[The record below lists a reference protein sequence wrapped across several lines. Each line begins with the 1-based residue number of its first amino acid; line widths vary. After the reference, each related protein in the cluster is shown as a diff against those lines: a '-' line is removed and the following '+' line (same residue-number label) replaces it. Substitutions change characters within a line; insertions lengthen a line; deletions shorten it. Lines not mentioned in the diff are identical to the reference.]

1 MLILHM
7 RGGEVIPIRGEPE
20 YLLDLKAR
28 IEAMKLKEGTNV
40 IEIVSTGDVRM
51 GIVTGRVQRM
61 EYLP

>member
-1 MLILHM
+1 MLVLHM

-20 YLLDLKAR
+20 YLLDLKR
-28 IEAMKLKEGTNV
+28 KIEVMRLEEGTNV
-40 IEIVSTGDVRM
+40 IEIVSSGDVRM